1 MMPRHKIRWRLNSLL
16 GKPIEKLSMKLYY
29 TPRSHF
35 SRKVLILINAWEI
48 DVQLIDVGNVATSST
63 GTFGGNPLM
72 KVPTLVEDKLW
83 IIDSDNIAQYLV
95 RKHDLQ
101 DRFEVLT
108 TDIHTL
114 NARAILN
121 GIMSA
126 DVEILLARRT
136 GIDTSLY
143 QRFDKTIETI
153 KTGLDWLEYNVA
165 IFTTRPTYLCFHL
178 VCMWDHLSLYKTLD
192 LNYSRLEKH
201 VNKLSQLSFVAANAP
216 K

>member
-1 MMPRHKIRWRLNSLL
+1 
-16 GKPIEKLSMKLYY
+16 MKLYY

-35 SRKVLILINAWEI
+35 SRKVIILINAWEI

-63 GTFGGNPLM
+63 GTFGDNPLM

-83 IIDSDNIAQYLV
+83 MIDSDNIAQYLV
-95 RKHDLQ
+95 RKYDVK

-114 NARAILN
+114 NARTILN

-126 DVEILLARRT
+126 EVEIILARRT
-136 GIDTSLY
+136 GIDTNLY
-143 QRFDKTIETI
+143 QRYDKIIETI
-153 KTGLDWLEYNVA
+153 KAGLDWLEYNVE
-165 IFTTRPTYLCFHL
+165 IFTTTPTYLCFHL
-178 VCMWDHLSLYKTLD
+178 VCMWDHLSFYKTVD
-192 LNYSRLEKH
+192 LNYPKLKEH
-201 VNKLSQLSFVAANAP
+201 VNKLTLLSFVAVNAP